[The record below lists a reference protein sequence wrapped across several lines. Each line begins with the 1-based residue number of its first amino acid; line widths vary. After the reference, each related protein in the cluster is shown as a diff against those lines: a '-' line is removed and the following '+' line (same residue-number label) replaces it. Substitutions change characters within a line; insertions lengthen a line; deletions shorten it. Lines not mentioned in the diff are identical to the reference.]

1 MSKDF
6 KTRPV
11 CVPACAS
18 LPVRVR
24 TQTGTHADRQPACR
38 ANGAGRRTGRVVVA
52 MSGGVDSSLAAA
64 LLKEEGYEVLGATMR
79 LYEGD
84 ENLEAA
90 QQVAQKLEIP
100 WYVLDFIK
108 EFKKLVIN
116 YFCKEYLA
124 GRTPNPCVICNLK
137 IKFGLLLEKAKSL
150 GADYIATGHYAIN
163 EYDQKS
169 KRFLLKRGIDE
180 NKDQSYFLYRLNQDI
195 LPYVLFPLGRFKKSQ
210 SRELAKNFGLE
221 NYEKKE
227 SQEICFIREGD
238 YRRFLRQNVSENI
251 KPGKF
256 IDKLGNILGAHQG
269 IPFYTIG
276 QRKGLGIS
284 SNTRKYVIKIDPQ
297 ENTVILS
304 EEEDLYQDKL
314 IIKDLNFISGDKLS
328 DSIKVEVKI
337 RYNSKKSPAI
347 ISSYQDNKILINFEK
362 PQRAITP
369 GQSAVFYQ
377 GDIVLGGG
385 IIEK

>member
-1 MSKDF
+1 MIKNL
-6 KTRPV
+6 KKK
-11 CVPACAS
+11 
-18 LPVRVR
+18 
-24 TQTGTHADRQPACR
+24 
-38 ANGAGRRTGRVVVA
+38 VVVA
-52 MSGGVDSSLAAA
+52 MSGGIDSSIAAA
-64 LLKEEGYEVLGATMR
+64 LLIEEGYEVLGVTMR

-84 ENLEAA
+84 ENFEAA
-90 QQVAQKLEIP
+90 QQVAQQLDIP
-100 WYVLDFIK
+100 WHILDFRM
-108 EFKKLVIN
+108 EFNRLVID
-116 YFCKEYLA
+116 YFCQEYLA
-124 GRTPNPCVICNLK
+124 GRTPNPCIICNLK

-150 GADYIATGHYAIN
+150 GADYIATGHYAII
-163 EYDQKS
+163 EYDREIN
-169 KRFLLKRGIDE
+169 RFQLKRGVDE

-210 SRELAKNFGLE
+210 SRELAKKFGLR
-221 NYEKKE
+221 NYKEEE

-238 YRRFLRQNVSENI
+238 YRKFLRQNVLESI
-251 KPGKF
+251 KQGKF
-256 IDKLGNILGAHQG
+256 VDKLGNILGAHQG

-284 SNTRKYVIKIDPQ
+284 SNTRKYVIKIAPR

-337 RYNSKKSPAI
+337 RYNSKKAPAI
-347 ISSYQDNKILINFEK
+347 VSPYQDDEIVINLKK

-377 GDIVLGGG
+377 GDIVIGGG